1 MFAKRIV
8 LFVATNLAVVL
19 LLSLVLRVLGVDQAL
34 DQRGLFSYEG
44 LLTFAAVLGFG
55 GSFVSLALS
64 KWIAKASTGA
74 RVIEVPRS
82 QTEAWLLETVH
93 RQAARAGIDTPE
105 VAVYPSPDPNA
116 FATGMRRNHALVA
129 VSTGL
134 LEGMSRREVEAVLA
148 HEVSHVANGDMITMA
163 LLQGVVNTFVVFL
176 ARVVGF
182 FVDRVLLRGDD
193 EEHSGLGIGYWITVM
208 ACELL
213 FGVLASVIVMWFS
226 RRREFSA
233 DRGAADLEG
242 PQAMI
247 AALRRLQA
255 AHEPSA
261 LPKALAAF
269 GIREGGG
276 GLGRLFLSHPPLE
289 ERI

>member
-105 VAVYPSPDPNA
+105 VAV
-116 FATGMRRNHALVA
+116 
-129 VSTGL
+129 
-134 LEGMSRREVEAVLA
+134 
-148 HEVSHVANGDMITMA
+148 
-163 LLQGVVNTFVVFL
+163 
-176 ARVVGF
+176 
-182 FVDRVLLRGDD
+182 
-193 EEHSGLGIGYWITVM
+193 
-208 ACELL
+208 
-213 FGVLASVIVMWFS
+213 
-226 RRREFSA
+226 
-233 DRGAADLEG
+233 
-242 PQAMI
+242 
-247 AALRRLQA
+247 
-255 AHEPSA
+255 
-261 LPKALAAF
+261 
-269 GIREGGG
+269 
-276 GLGRLFLSHPPLE
+276 
-289 ERI
+289 